1 MENRDYQLFLC
12 ETQIAKEVDENGN
25 EISSLL
31 GDMLGEGSI
40 TVNSINTL
48 LEIITSKLSLE
59 SIYERIKD
67 DIFTQGERI
76 LNYTLGQFKV
86 LCDVNQ
92 DGRIDGKDLAELA
105 KFLPQPQTIDFLP
118 VPSPIPT
125 PATPQT
131 HSFVRLK
138 YMPVLELGSSTSN
151 STGQAFN
158 IEFYSKIDGTH
169 ELTFELPQFYFD
181 EEIGENV
188 LNPLIEYVG
197 NKCQLELH
205 LDGKTYF
212 MVVNSRTDEE
222 KNDSISYR
230 YECTDAFIEEL
241 SKSGYGI
248 VFSDEVEGNGL
259 GTIHEFAQQVA
270 AGTEWV
276 YDKEKTGTLYEYEK
290 ELTWIAEQN
299 RYDEVHKPVPVH
311 KVKYIPELKRYC
323 NELKYCKT
331 SDKVLAETKPVYK
344 KYYFGDVNEDGK
356 FTKEDLDLI
365 IDAGYNTLLTE
376 RQKIL
381 AKLNSEGSFFN
392 VNYDV
397 FCQAIKWYLKETDPN
412 FDEEKFNIEDDNWTI
427 DTKSFMLLYEK
438 HQPEELVAIIGEKWP
453 GIPVYINIRP
463 EYYWIGDINNDG
475 FITQEDLEAII
486 NLSVDAETNLTE
498 EQLILYDINQ
508 DGVVS
513 AIDARPLLTLVN
525 EYFKSIG
532 EEKVSGWKIPR
543 DELEKF
549 YNDLPLVSIRPGE
562 LSKSDLRKN
571 NSSSWVVKKFD
582 LIEDHLAIFKDIV
595 NDGIIG
601 YANTDST
608 NYRVG
613 DVTGEGVITEED
625 LEAILNIA
633 SMEETELTEEQ
644 LILYDIDQDGVVS
657 AIDVQ
662 RLSRLINEYFKFTG
676 EEMGWGWSVPY
687 EELAKFYDSLPL
699 ASILGKFSK
708 SDIRKKN
715 LYSWTVKKI
724 EEKEKNYVLSFGDI
738 NNDGKFDKNDLKKV
752 KNIHLLNDQLK
763 KLADILG
770 KEIYYNSSAILFATA
785 MKEYLIKKG
794 IVGNEENFDIFKDNW
809 EISAEE
815 FVNWYNS
822 LDKNY
827 PAMAQIFKI
836 IGETWSYIKTQI
848 GTKTETTVLS
858 GGAHRI
864 YSYDDTE
871 QVVSSTV
878 QNYLYNG
885 DDFVD
890 LVGWFNYTKTDE
902 AITYGVNL
910 SSRKVKE
917 GENEIYVLDIPVE
930 GTPVYL
936 VNETTQSANKTISAN
951 EPYVFKWTDVENS
964 GGVINGIEI
973 YDGDP
978 RKYSYKKIYSSD
990 ESFSP
995 NNYYTIK
1002 TTNYISSPYIVFKIN
1017 GSLSIKSLE
1026 FFPVKGTV
1034 TQGIDAETNYLTLLS
1049 QLQDGDEIDVD
1060 TQLPLMQKP
1069 NDSISSY
1076 THKQVKY
1083 FIRDNYLIDK
1093 YGVETQVE
1101 NNSEKDTITYVE
1113 LGQED
1118 VDEENNTI
1126 ISFTLQDKILI
1137 DRHFEFQNAGELSLI
1152 SVEELPKTGIPRTVY
1167 KNKKDNKYYQ
1177 YYELTV
1183 NEITNGKWDYAFYDE
1198 GANDKR
1204 RTLSIEKSNRFNIIQ
1219 EIAELF
1225 RVWPVF
1231 EMNRDPDTGE
1241 TTKKF
1246 WFREKC
1252 IKQNFSGFHKNVN
1265 IESLSRTIDSN
1276 NVITKLYVEDQE
1288 NDFAEDGFVTIRT
1301 SPLNPWGENYYYN
1314 FRYYIDQ
1321 QLLNGNLVE
1330 KDKETLY
1337 YGKGNSKGVKQ
1348 INLTIRDLNDKI
1360 VNAKPEL
1367 TELSARL
1374 KSLSLSIAAC
1384 TERIT
1389 SLKAD
1394 VAKYTAL
1401 ESENSPDIVPDH
1413 QNALEA
1419 ITRQEDYQNKYQSE
1433 LDTVQ
1438 SQYDTLKEEI
1448 DKWTKEVSSLQKEKT
1463 NLIYEFENKY
1473 SQFIKEGVWSDSSYS
1488 DNTQYYLDSIDV
1500 MNTSSMPQVEWSISV
1515 IDNSWL
1521 EEIKDLHFEV
1531 GDQTILVDNE
1541 FFMKKPN
1548 ENYQFEVLITGIRK
1562 FLDKATGDTI
1572 EVRNFLTSFEDIFQ
1586 RISAATQTLELKEQ
1600 TYDKVDYFTSDGKV
1614 DSSILQNSLLNNS
1627 LTLANSTDNSYI
1639 LDNTG
1644 LHLQSIIN
1652 PSKKLRVTA
1661 DGVFISNST
1670 DPNTGEPQWMTGI
1683 SASGVNASVITS
1695 GEINTSLIKIYS
1707 ENTPTFSWND
1717 LGITAYKYKEA
1728 SVDPNSFIRFDNFGL
1743 YSVDGNSN
1751 LMFNYDSEGNPWF
1764 KRINRSD
1771 AIEQILTHAAIS
1783 ITDKGFNLNVDS
1795 DKGSI
1800 RLGYVDKE
1808 QEGIYYGL
1816 EIKKGDEVV
1825 VQILNDGVLRAKG
1838 AEISG
1843 DFLAGDP
1850 SNDYTELT
1858 VWNVSETQ
1866 TFPVL
1871 LFNNI
1876 DNKTLTSPSYLE
1888 RKSGI
1893 SMEWDEELQKYV
1905 CFSVTAEH
1913 ERKINDSSYE
1923 QVLGTTSNPIW
1934 YVDLHGEVLLAPR
1947 KYFSFENLYS
1957 TTKDVFDYKLAL
1969 FKGLMNNGIE
1979 ETLLA
1984 YTSPDY
1990 GDYFIGASPR
2000 GLWTGEFFADGR
2012 YFYVE
2017 NGVIYDAS
2025 RR

>member
-12 ETQIAKEVDENGN
+12 ETQIVKETDGEGN

-31 GDMLGEGSI
+31 GDMLDEGSI
-40 TVNSINTL
+40 TGNSINTL
-48 LEIITSKLSLE
+48 LDIITGELSLE
-59 SIYERIKD
+59 SVYEQVKE
-67 DIFTQGERI
+67 DILKNTGKI
-76 LNYTLGQFKV
+76 LKYTLGQFKV

-105 KFLPQPQTIDFLP
+105 KFLPPSQTIDFLP

-125 PATPQT
+125 PAIPQT

-138 YMPVLELGSSTSN
+138 YTPVLELGSSTSN

-222 KNDSISYR
+222 KNGSISYR

-290 ELTWIAEQN
+290 DINWNTEQQ
-299 RYDEVHKPVPVH
+299 RYDEIHKPVPVH

-331 SDKVLAETKPVYK
+331 SDKVSAEIIPVYK
-344 KYYFGDVNEDGK
+344 NYYFGDVNEDGK
-356 FTKEDLDLI
+356 FSKEDLDLI
-365 IDAGYNTLLTE
+365 INAGYNTLLTE

-381 AKLNSEGSFFN
+381 AKLSDKGSFFN
-392 VNYDV
+392 INYDI
-397 FCQAIKWYLKETDPN
+397 FCQAILWYLENYDANFKKEN
-412 FDEEKFNIEDDNWTI
+412 FDIDNDNWKI
-427 DTKSFMLLYEK
+427 DTKDFISKYESTL
-438 HQPEELVAIIGEKWP
+438 PTELVSIVGNKWP
-453 GIPVYINIRP
+453 GIFGDIKIDS
-463 EYYWIGDINNDG
+463 EEYWIGDINNDG
-475 FITQEDLEAII
+475 YI
-486 NLSVDAETNLTE
+486 TE
-498 EQLILYDINQ
+498 EDIQAILDRQLTTDEYGNKLPYSLIYDINQ
-508 DGVVS
+508 DGKNELFDS
-513 AIDARPLLTLVN
+513 QNLLKLVN
-525 EYFKSIG
+525 EYYKTTG
-532 EEKVSGWKIPR
+532 QEMGGGWRIPR
-543 DELEKF
+543 EKLAKF
-549 YNDLPLVSIRPGE
+549 YDDLPLVSILPGK
-562 LSKSDLRKN
+562 LSKN
-571 NSSSWVVKKFD
+571 
-582 LIEDHLAIFKDIV
+582 
-595 NDGIIG
+595 
-601 YANTDST
+601 
-608 NYRVG
+608 
-613 DVTGEGVITEED
+613 
-625 LEAILNIA
+625 
-633 SMEETELTEEQ
+633 
-644 LILYDIDQDGVVS
+644 
-657 AIDVQ
+657 
-662 RLSRLINEYFKFTG
+662 
-676 EEMGWGWSVPY
+676 
-687 EELAKFYDSLPL
+687 
-699 ASILGKFSK
+699 
-708 SDIRKKN
+708 DIRKDN
-715 LYSWTVKKI
+715 LSSWIVTKFEVRKDYI
-724 EEKEKNYVLSFGDI
+724 AVFGDI
-738 NNDGKFDKNDLKKV
+738 NNDGYFDKNDLQKI

-785 MKEYLIKKG
+785 MKEYLIEKG
-794 IVGNEENFDIFKDNW
+794 IVVNEENFDIFKDNW
-809 EISAEE
+809 EISAED

-822 LDKNY
+822 LDETH
-827 PAMAQIFKI
+827 PGMAQIFEN
-836 IGETWSYIKTQI
+836 IGRIWSYISTQI
-848 GTKTETTVLS
+848 GIKTETNILS
-858 GGAHRI
+858 TSAHRI

-902 AITYGVNL
+902 VIGYGVNL

-936 VNETTQSANKTISAN
+936 VNETTQSANKTIGAN
-951 EPYVFKWTDVENS
+951 EPYVFRWIDAENT
-964 GGVINGIEI
+964 GGVISGIEI

-978 RKYSYKKIYSSD
+978 RHNSHKKIYSSD
-990 ESFSP
+990 ISYSP
-995 NNYYTIK
+995 NTYYVIK
-1002 TTNYISSPYIVFKIN
+1002 TNNYISNPYIVFKI
-1017 GSLSIKSLE
+1017 SSPLSVKSFE

-1034 TQGIDAETNYLTLLS
+1034 ANNVDAETNYLLLLS
-1049 QLQDGDEIDVD
+1049 QLQDKVPIEDP
-1060 TQLPLMQKP
+1060 QLLSLMQKP
-1069 NDSISSY
+1069 NGNISSY

-1093 YGVETQVE
+1093 YGVETQIE
-1101 NNSEKDTITYVE
+1101 NNSEKDTVTYVE
-1113 LGQED
+1113 LGKE
-1118 VDEENNTI
+1118 EKKENNTT
-1126 ISFTLQDKILI
+1126 ISFTAQDKILI
-1137 DRHFEFQNAGELSLI
+1137 DRHFEFQDAGALSLI
-1152 SVEELPKTGIPRTVY
+1152 SVEELPETGIPGTVY
-1167 KNKKDNKYYQ
+1167 KNTKDNKYYQ

-1183 NEITNGKWDYAFYDE
+1183 NGITNGKWDYAFYDE

-1219 EIAELF
+1219 ELAELF

-1231 EMNRDPDTGE
+1231 EMSRDSDTGE

-1252 IKQNFSGFHKNVN
+1252 IKQNFSGFHKGVN

-1276 NVITKLYVEDQE
+1276 NIITKLYVEDQE

-1394 VAKYTAL
+1394 IAKYTAL
-1401 ESENSPDIVPDH
+1401 EDENSPNIIPDH
-1413 QNALEA
+1413 QNALDA

-1448 DKWTKEVSSLQKEKT
+1448 DKWTKEASSLQKEKT

-1627 LTLANSTDNSYI
+1627 LILANSTDNSYI

-1652 PSKKLRVTA
+1652 PSKKLRATA

-1670 DPNTGEPQWMTGI
+1670 NPETGEPEWITGI
-1683 SASGVNASVITS
+1683 SADGVNASVLTS

-1717 LGITAYKYKEA
+1717 LGITAYKYKEG
-1728 SVDPNSFIRFDNFGL
+1728 SVDPNSFIRFDSFGL
-1743 YSVDGNSN
+1743 YSVDGNSS
-1751 LMFNYDSEGNPWF
+1751 LAFNYDSEGKPWF
-1764 KRINRSD
+1764 KGVDRSK
-1771 AIEQILTHAAIS
+1771 AIETILEEAAIS
-1783 ITDKGFNLNVDS
+1783 ITDKGFNLNVGS
-1795 DKGSI
+1795 SKGSI

-1808 QEGIYYGL
+1808 EGETYYGL
-1816 EIKKGDEVV
+1816 EIKDKNNNVT

-1923 QVLGTTSNPIW
+1923 LVLSTTSNPIW

-1947 KYFSFENLYS
+1947 KCYSFENIY
-1957 TTKDVFDYKLAL
+1957 TIAKDTFDYRLSL
-1969 FKGLMNNGIE
+1969 FRGKMWTDRE

-1984 YTSPDY
+1984 YTSPDC
-1990 GDYFIGASPR
+1990 GDYFIGASPK
-2000 GLWTGEFFADGR
+2000 GLWTGEVWTNNLHLFFD
-2012 YFYVE
+2012 
-2017 NGVIYDAS
+2017 NGVLYHATW
-2025 RR
+2025 